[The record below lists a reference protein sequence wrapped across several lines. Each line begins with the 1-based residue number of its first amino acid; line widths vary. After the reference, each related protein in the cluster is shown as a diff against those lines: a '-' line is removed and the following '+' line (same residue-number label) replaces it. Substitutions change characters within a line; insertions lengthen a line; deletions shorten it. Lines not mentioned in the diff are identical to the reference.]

1 MVLKL
6 IILIDNPIKSKHYQ
20 RRKEKKMIVVKD
32 MFWTT
37 NDKISKKKKKR
48 NTEDKGSFHLRAPLT
63 NRTLYLSFFIHY
75 TFYSNHRS
83 ILSYEKD
90 EETIVR
96 VKSVRSRSIQSIK
109 YILSFRR
116 KREKEGRKE
125 KKKKFFNVLRNVYES
140 TRVAQCVFFV
150 SQRYFDKYRRT
161 QKNFR
166 CSFVRSFCDPHPFRI
181 LFTVFTFHSF
191 YLCFVPLIPKESYP
205 SICVC
210 FLNSQRFCYL
220 YKSFLDFFFS
230 HVSVSRETRSTC
242 SGCHAGWPPSLPGA
256 ICFSLSRRQGRL

>member
-63 NRTLYLSFFIHY
+63 NRTPYLSFFIHY

-96 VKSVRSRSIQSIK
+96 VESVRSRSIQSIK

-125 KKKKFFNVLRNVYES
+125 KKKSFSTFCETFTKALVSHSVYFLFLNDISINIVELKK
-140 TRVAQCVFFV
+140 A
-150 SQRYFDKYRRT
+150 FDVR
-161 QKNFR
+161 
-166 CSFVRSFCDPHPFRI
+166 SFVRSATLTPFEFCLQYLLFIPFI
-181 LFTVFTFHSF
+181 SVLF
-191 YLCFVPLIPKESYP
+191 L
-205 SICVC
+205 
-210 FLNSQRFCYL
+210 
-220 YKSFLDFFFS
+220 
-230 HVSVSRETRSTC
+230 
-242 SGCHAGWPPSLPGA
+242 
-256 ICFSLSRRQGRL
+256 